1 MKPTARAQPG
11 PAHCSGQRNGPEP
24 GTAEAARRHKAP
36 REPRDGVEAELP
48 PGPGSGSVQE
58 PPRGVVDE
66 RADTATQGRHGNK
79 MTRAG
84 GNSVGGA
91 RPPEVGRPR
100 SRPPG
105 LKSKP
110 PKCEPALSP
119 APGPDRAPARPGPH
133 LQSPTDR
140 ITSPS
145 RPGPGLGPG
154 WGPGRPGG
162 RPGRPPIAALEAHHR
177 LERERLPRTV
187 KKLGASQMNKPPCRR
202 VLRMPAL
209 HPEDSLGD
217 AGLDG
222 RGEAARLRRA
232 YAGEERAVL
241 NPTCPRP
248 QTTMSEASPA
258 VGSRERTGPGP
269 SSGARAVGRQG
280 MGTAVRGRPRGRPTS
295 VLTGDRSFSAPFN
308 TAQVNTVKQWVAYY
322 L

>member
-1 MKPTARAQPG
+1 MREFNHTQRLRPAMKPTARAQPR

-110 PKCEPALSP
+110 LKCGPAPSP
-119 APGPDRAPARPGPH
+119 APGPGRALARPGPH
-133 LQSPTDR
+133 HQAPTDR
-140 ITSPS
+140 KEPGRSPS
-145 RPGPGLGPG
+145 RPGPGPGPG
-154 WGPGRPGG
+154 WGPGRPAG
-162 RPGRPPIAALEAHHR
+162 RPGRPPSAALEVHHR
-177 LERERLPRTV
+177 LELERLPRAV
-187 KKLGASQMNKPPCRR
+187 EELGAPQLNVPPRR
-202 VLRMPAL
+202 HVLRMPAL

-217 AGLDG
+217 ARLNG
-222 RGEAARLRRA
+222 R
-232 YAGEERAVL
+232 
-241 NPTCPRP
+241 
-248 QTTMSEASPA
+248 AS
-258 VGSRERTGPGP
+258 
-269 SSGARAVGRQG
+269 
-280 MGTAVRGRPRGRPTS
+280 
-295 VLTGDRSFSAPFN
+295 
-308 TAQVNTVKQWVAYY
+308 
-322 L
+322 